1 MLTKASREVVGE
13 TRRGE
18 AVGALRAPRLPAWT
32 CQRQKFPVADKSNI
46 PSRTSPLSLTPTNGL
61 IEVRLF

>member
-1 MLTKASREVVGE
+1 MVVEEARQGKA
-13 TRRGE
+13 
-18 AVGALRAPRLPAWT
+18 AGALRDPRQPAWT

-46 PSRTSPLSLTPTNGL
+46 PSRTSPLSLTLSLSLTPTNGL